1 MIDSRMLYRLI
12 PSRGVEPKSLG
23 AGLNPPHWARV
34 AGLPGRLASS
44 QFARPDDQRR
54 LHWIGASMKSALP
67 ISIWF
72 MLVLCSS
79 AFAQLAPAAPAEM
92 ISNYRLQHGEGR
104 VTPDS
109 TLNRI
114 AHEQA
119 AAMAAKDL
127 LDHNTALAPFA
138 SRVAAAKSQRSAENI
153 AYGYDTFP
161 KTLDQW
167 IDSPE
172 HRKNLLMPGAL
183 KVGVAS
189 AKSPTTHRTYWA
201 MVITSG
207 ERSQSASSAAHRT
220 TSRRDDEACRMK
232 ILGLCL

>member
-1 MIDSRMLYRLI
+1 
-12 PSRGVEPKSLG
+12 
-23 AGLNPPHWARV
+23 
-34 AGLPGRLASS
+34 
-44 QFARPDDQRR
+44 
-54 LHWIGASMKSALP
+54 
-67 ISIWF
+67 
-72 MLVLCSS
+72 
-79 AFAQLAPAAPAEM
+79 M

-104 VTPDS
+104 VTPDA

-119 AAMAAKDL
+119 AAMAAKDV

-138 SRVAAAKSQRSAENI
+138 SRVAAAKSQRAAENI

-161 KTLDQW
+161 KTLGQW
-167 IDSPE
+167 IDSPA
-172 HRKNLLMPGAL
+172 HRKNLLMPEAL

-189 AKSPTTHRTYWA
+189 AKSSRTHRTYWA

-207 ERSQSASSAAHRT
+207 ERSQSAAAYRA
-220 TSRRDDEACRMK
+220 SRRGDEEVCRLK